1 MLGKRAQARLPL
13 WIIRNREEARF
24 EFAQVFGS
32 HHWIDPRC
40 GIGDKRL
47 HCFEAQVFESAALNA
62 MEDVAHLAVASTG
75 REPLGCSAGR
85 QGEKGPSSDEITVLK
100 ALPICVGNAVR
111 TDPVEP
117 TLDDSWH
124 PAPPQ
129 RKDEYKKIGA
139 HEPILLA
146 NQIGGKATSPARMQ
160 LLRLIMKAGRIG
172 CRFEIVSPCHRH
184 RYRS

>member
-1 MLGKRAQARLPL
+1 
-13 WIIRNREEARF
+13 
-24 EFAQVFGS
+24 
-32 HHWIDPRC
+32 
-40 GIGDKRL
+40 
-47 HCFEAQVFESAALNA
+47 
-62 MEDVAHLAVASTG
+62 MEDVAHLAVASAG

-85 QGEKGPSSDEITVLK
+85 QGEKGPSADEITALK

-146 NQIGGKATSPARMQ
+146 NQKGGEKPQPAARRHTPPRV
-160 LLRLIMKAGRIG
+160 LL
-172 CRFEIVSPCHRH
+172 
-184 RYRS
+184 